1 MTLRVAKQW
10 ICQAMRQRLLDI
22 LRLAPWENVRFALKA
37 NGCVDW
43 TWLVLLLHAP
53 LFARRWDC
61 SGYVNFGVWQL
72 VRCSSSGDI
81 SEPSTFDT
89 WLCVCVCGHHCRF
102 SLPEC
107 QELRSTSVVERR
119 RQYLGAVLTDTVE
132 KTKIKPTNACRWQA
146 FFS

>member
-10 ICQAMRQRLLDI
+10 ICQAMQQRLLDI
-22 LRLAPWENVRFALKA
+22 LRLSPWENVRFALKA

-43 TWLVLLLHAP
+43 TWLVLLFHAP

-72 VRCSSSGDI
+72 VRCSSSGDM

-89 WLCVCVCGHHCRF
+89 WLCVCVRT
-102 SLPEC
+102 SLPIFIAWVPGVEIDLSRGKAPAVFGRSLNRYSRENKDQADEC
-107 QELRSTSVVERR
+107 LPLAS
-119 RQYLGAVLTDTVE
+119 
-132 KTKIKPTNACRWQA
+132 